1 MTFTQRILPA
11 PLLTV
16 GLLLLWL
23 MLSRSYGVGQ
33 FAIGLVVAVAVPALT
48 SSLRPARVPFR
59 GPLRLVGYVLAVLRD
74 MIVASFQVAY
84 GVVTWRTRPTNA
96 RFVIVPLDLREPH
109 GLSVLA
115 MVTTIVP
122 GTVWSE
128 IALDRSAMM
137 LHVWDVDDES
147 QFVAH
152 YKARYEAPLKEIF
165 E

>member
-11 PLLTV
+11 PLLTS

-23 MLSRSYGVGQ
+23 MLSRSLGIGQ
-33 FAIGLVVAVAVPALT
+33 FAIGLIVAVTIPALT
-48 SSLRPARVPFR
+48 SALRPERVPFR
-59 GPLRLVGYVLAVLRD
+59 RPIRFVRYVLAVLYD
-74 MIVASFQVAY
+74 MIVSSFQVAY
-84 GVVTWRTRPTNA
+84 GVIASRTRPTNA
-96 RFVIVPLDLREPH
+96 RFVTIPLALREPH

-137 LHVWDVDDES
+137 LHVWNVEDES

-152 YKARYEAPLKEIF
+152 YKARYEAPLREIF